1 MEEVNLS
8 LKSNLILI
16 ENQIL
21 KLQRLKEIFDEAL
34 QLIEQTQQT
43 QPEIPEF
50 KEKAKKIKP
59 VKAKT
64 VKPNKSN
71 KKFGFSKILTE
82 ILSENPEKCYD
93 YDTLE
98 KLMKRNIEK
107 GYVEKPAKTVRDY
120 IATLVYNY
128 SKDGKVMI
136 SKTEKGKMIQWCD
149 DNYKESN
156 PKLSLLEDTIME
168 FFRKHP
174 KLIHDTDDVS
184 DKIRFS
190 SNYVEI
196 ARNLNGQLS
205 EEVSESLKKLVESG
219 LLKEKDEAYMLNE
232 K

>member
-128 SKDGKVMI
+128 SKMVK
-136 SKTEKGKMIQWCD
+136 
-149 DNYKESN
+149 
-156 PKLSLLEDTIME
+156 
-168 FFRKHP
+168 
-174 KLIHDTDDVS
+174 
-184 DKIRFS
+184 
-190 SNYVEI
+190 
-196 ARNLNGQLS
+196 
-205 EEVSESLKKLVESG
+205 
-219 LLKEKDEAYMLNE
+219 
-232 K
+232 